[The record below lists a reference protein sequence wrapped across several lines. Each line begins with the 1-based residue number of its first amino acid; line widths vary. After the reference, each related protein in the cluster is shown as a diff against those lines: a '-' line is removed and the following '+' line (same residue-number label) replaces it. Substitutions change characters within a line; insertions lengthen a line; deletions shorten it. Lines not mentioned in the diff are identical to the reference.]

1 MRVTTGALLPLAC
14 GALVALSVTVASGP
28 AQPTG
33 APALTA
39 AMTTEAGN
47 QDLQVALAA
56 LHRAGHDGNGRRV
69 SGWWWRGNWARSQAG
84 AGSVPATQQSIATAS
99 ATPAAQSSSSNSG
112 TSSSNSGTTT
122 SASATGRSTSADDST
137 DDSTSSATTTTDDTA
152 TSTGSTSSTDSTSTG
167 TSTGVAAAAGTAV
180 ASSPLVNEATTA
192 DLKTYGAKCDG
203 SSDDQPAFARAV
215 SDMAA
220 KHGVLTI
227 SGTCRIVR
235 TDTSTTTPVTGAIT
249 IRGTSSNATLSLD
262 TDRPGAYR
270 ELFKV
275 SGDGVT
281 LQNLTMKRVSNSY
294 GVMISLNGPADFT
307 LDGVVIDG
315 QKNAFSSSDFHGL
328 AIWGDSGA
336 LSNARILRST
346 IKNTDY
352 GLFQDSGV
360 TTTTDGFEVSGSA
373 FSGNRLDDLEF
384 NAPKGK
390 MVNVKVTD
398 STFADNRSVGNGS
411 GFGIGLANVQQATI
425 QGNTFTGYKFE
436 PVHIE
441 DRSAFVTVDGN
452 KFTNSFTAALN
463 YASHVFVVSG
473 SHDITVTGN
482 VFDTAANTN
491 RIDCVYAGPGGGAAV
506 GTVTVTDNQFKLG
519 ATARA
524 IGNYGATVKESGN
537 TTAKVA

>member
-14 GALVALSVTVASGP
+14 GALVALSVTVASGE
-28 AQPTG
+28 AGPTT

-56 LHRAGHDGNGRRV
+56 LHRAGRDRTGHRI
-69 SGWWWRGNWARSQAG
+69 SGWWWRSNWERSQTG
-84 AGSVPATQQSIATAS
+84 QSSVAAAQQSIATAS
-99 ATPAAQSSSSNSG
+99 ATPSATSSSSSSSSSSNSG
-112 TSSSNSGTTT
+112 ATT
-122 SASATGRSTSADDST
+122 STSATGRSSSADSST
-137 DDSTSSATTTTDDTA
+137 DDSTSSAAGTAAAAADDTA
-152 TSTGSTSSTDSTSTG
+152 TSTDSTSTG
-167 TSTGVAAAAGTAV
+167 TSTDVAAAGTEV
-180 ASSPLVNEATTA
+180 AGSPLVNESTTA
-192 DLKTYGAKCDG
+192 DLKSYGAKCDG
-203 SSDDQPAFARAV
+203 SSDDQPAFQRAV
-215 SDMAA
+215 GDMVA

-227 SGTCRIVR
+227 SGNCRIVR

-249 IRGTSSNATLSLD
+249 IRGTNSSATLSLD
-262 TDRPGAYR
+262 TDKAGAYR
-270 ELFKV
+270 EMFKV

-281 LQNLTMKRVSNSY
+281 LQNLTLKRVSNSY
-294 GVMISLNGPADFT
+294 GVMISLNGPANFT

-315 QKNAFSSSDFHGL
+315 QKNTFSGSDFHGL

-398 STFADNRSVGNGS
+398 STFADNRSTGNGS
-411 GFGIGLANVQQATI
+411 GFGVGLANVQQATI

-441 DRSAFVTVDGN
+441 DRSALVTVDGN
-452 KFTNSFTAALN
+452 KFTNSFTAPLN

-482 VFDTAANTN
+482 TFDTAANTN

-506 GTVTVTDNQFKLG
+506 GTVTVTNNQFKLG
-519 ATARA
+519 ANARA
-524 IGNYGATVKESGN
+524 IGNYGANVKESGN
-537 TTAKVA
+537 TTASAK